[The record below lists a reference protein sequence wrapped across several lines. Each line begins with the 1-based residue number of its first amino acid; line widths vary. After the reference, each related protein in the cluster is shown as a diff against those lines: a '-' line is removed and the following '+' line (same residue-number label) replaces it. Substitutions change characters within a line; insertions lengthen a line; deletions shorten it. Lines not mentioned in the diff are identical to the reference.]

1 MRKNIIITGGSGNL
15 GRFLI
20 KKYSELDYCV
30 INISRSKPKK
40 IFDNELFLKC
50 DLSSYKDVSK
60 ALHKI
65 KNRNIFSIISTVGN
79 SKKNYKKSIKD
90 ENFLKSFNDNFL
102 SFTNLVEVYLEK
114 FNNRPTSII
123 AISSIAAKKIIDAPI
138 PYSVTKSALNY
149 YCKIKAKEIS
159 KFKISLNV
167 ISPGNILMDKNNWS
181 IKIKK
186 NPNKI
191 KSYIKD
197 NVPLNSFIFPEQIF
211 HLCNYINSNKKNL
224 TGSNMVLDGGQ
235 AL

>member
-20 KKYSELDYCV
+20 RKYSEMDYSV

-40 IFDNELFLKC
+40 IFKNELFLKC
-50 DLSSYKDVSK
+50 DLSSYKDASK
-60 ALHKI
+60 VLHKI

-102 SFTNLVEVYLEK
+102 SFSNLVEVYLEK

-191 KSYIKD
+191 MSYIKD